1 MDMPQQELIEKVARS
16 MLRAVF
22 DETEVDPETCD
33 LNWRGNDIWR
43 CDFEEMAKAALFV
56 IQPQLDAA
64 DKMREA
70 LCHADKMLHRH
81 SSPGWEFD
89 KEDPAFEARFR
100 STFTRERELI
110 AEAIAAYDEAK
121 KGNTL

>member
-43 CDFEEMAKAALFV
+43 CDFEEMAKAALSV
-56 IQPQLDAA
+56 LQPQLDAA
-64 DKMREA
+64 DAMRACMELSKQRQRECSDGHALYEA
-70 LCHADKMLHRH
+70 
-81 SSPGWEFD
+81 
-89 KEDPAFEARFR
+89 
-100 STFTRERELI
+100 
-110 AEAIAAYDEAK
+110 AIKYDEAK
-121 KGNTL
+121 KGTTP